1 MTHCF
6 HVLSK
11 KKLLCL
17 AIVLMCLSIET
28 LAQGARLPVEQ
39 LDKLTSKASESV
51 DVSLDEQMLQVASR
65 FLRSDKP
72 DEAAIKQLIA
82 GLKGVYV
89 RVLKFDRATDYVASD
104 LDPLRT
110 QLRQGAWSRIVG
122 VLSKR
127 GGENLEVFTWLE
139 GGNINGLAI
148 LSVEPTEVVV
158 VNIIGPID
166 LEKLSQ
172 LEGKFG
178 IPELNIDRRQRK
190 E

>member
-1 MTHCF
+1 M
-6 HVLSK
+6 VL
-11 KKLLCL
+11 
-17 AIVLMCLSIET
+17 ACLSIET
-28 LAQGARLPVEQ
+28 LAQGARLPIEQ
-39 LDKLTSKASESV
+39 LDKLTTKASESV
-51 DVSLDEQMLQVASR
+51 DVSLDEQMLQVASK
-65 FLRSDKP
+65 FLRANKP

-89 RVLKFDRATDYVASD
+89 RVFKFDHATDYVPSD
-104 LDPLRT
+104 LDPLRA
-110 QLRQGAWSRIVG
+110 QLRQAPWSRIVG

-178 IPELNIDRRQRK
+178 IPELNIERRQQRK